1 MGGLFVVFRGLTL
14 AGRFITLEGGEGVGK
29 STQLARLAEEL
40 RAQGKTV
47 VTTREPGGTPG
58 AEAVRDLLMTGSTD
72 RWSARVEALLFAAA
86 RADHVERVIRPAL
99 ERGDWV
105 LCDRFIDS
113 TRAYQGGGGGVSD
126 DEILQLH
133 GFGSDGLLPDR
144 TLLLALAQSQAAARA
159 SVRDG
164 ANSDRFGEKSTDYH
178 AQLGA
183 AFEAFAKADPHRFR
197 RVDAE
202 GLVEVV
208 TARLLDAL
216 ADLL

>member
-1 MGGLFVVFRGLTL
+1 MSGG
-14 AGRFITLEGGEGVGK
+14 
-29 STQLARLAEEL
+29 
-40 RAQGKTV
+40 
-47 VTTREPGGTPG
+47 
-58 AEAVRDLLMTGSTD
+58 TD

-113 TRAYQGGGGGVSD
+113 TRAYQGGAGGISD

-133 GFGSDGLLPDR
+133 GFGSGGLLPDR
-144 TLLLALAQSQAAARA
+144 TLLLALAQSEAAARA

-164 ANSDRFGEKSTDYH
+164 ANSDRFGAKSAEYH

-183 AFEAFAKADPHRFR
+183 AFERFAQADPHRFR
-197 RVDAE
+197 RVDAD
-202 GLVEVV
+202 GPADAV

>member
-1 MGGLFVVFRGLTL
+1 MGRLSVVFRGLTL

-29 STQLARLAEEL
+29 STQLARLAEAL
-40 RAQGKTV
+40 RRQGKTV

-58 AEAVRDLLMTGSTD
+58 AEAIRDLLMTGGTD
-72 RWSARVEALLFAAA
+72 RWSAPVEALLFAAA

-99 ERGDWV
+99 DRGDWV

-113 TRAYQGGGGGVSD
+113 TRAYQGGAGGVSD
-126 DEILQLH
+126 DKILQLH

-144 TLLLALAQSQAAARA
+144 TLLLALAQNEAATRA
-159 SVRDG
+159 SLRDG
-164 ANSDRFGEKSTDYH
+164 ANGDRFGAKSADYH
-178 AQLGA
+178 ARLGA
-183 AFEAFAKADPHRFR
+183 SFEVFAQADPHRFR
-197 RVDAE
+197 RIDAE
-202 GLVEVV
+202 GIVEDV

>member
-1 MGGLFVVFRGLTL
+1 M
-14 AGRFITLEGGEGVGK
+14 
-29 STQLARLAEEL
+29 
-40 RAQGKTV
+40 

-58 AEAVRDLLMTGSTD
+58 AEAIRDLLMTGSTD

-113 TRAYQGGGGGVSD
+113 TRAYQGGAGGVSD

-133 GFGSDGLLPDR
+133 GFGSGGLLPDR
-144 TLLLALAQSQAAARA
+144 TLLLALAQNEAATRARE
-159 SVRDG
+159 RDG
-164 ANSDRFGEKSTDYH
+164 VNGDRFGEKSTDYH
-178 AQLGA
+178 ARLGA
-183 AFEAFAKADPHRFR
+183 AFEAFAQADPHRFR
-197 RVDAE
+197 RIDAV
-202 GLVEVV
+202 GAVENV